1 MRFWRQRYSLDSSNT
16 VWQRSMATS
25 SSPPQYQPVPRVESL
40 PATPNEQYISV
51 KREMLAIQ
59 ILLKTVSQPSSTS
72 DCHHEAPAAKTS
84 LGKKTTWEALTQ
96 AKHCSFPRA
105 TLAVGLLQAVSPE
118 PGQGEKQARCRA
130 MAAAGKLACVG

>member
-1 MRFWRQRYSLDSSNT
+1 MRFWRQRYSLDSGNT

-25 SSPPQYQPVPRVESL
+25 SSPPEYQLVPRVESL

-72 DCHHEAPAAKTS
+72 DCHHEAPAAKKS
-84 LGKKTTWEALTQ
+84 LPATILDRVQVINYSFGKKGWKLVLRL
-96 AKHCSFPRA
+96 S
-105 TLAVGLLQAVSPE
+105 LLVLLCIASKNLLHHYLQ
-118 PGQGEKQARCRA
+118 
-130 MAAAGKLACVG
+130 